1 MKHIDQ
7 TKRQH
12 GQIMQMPSSFKTK
25 LYKILSLPVLG
36 IGFSFAVN
44 SSMAADLAASQAPSP
59 RVSAFADA
67 GACAYE
73 HVLSAVNYKFYHE
86 VRHVPG
92 LPLVRIKEMANIA
105 ATRQELPA
113 TKLNIHRQFCQ
124 ATAIMNDGSS
134 YPAYY
139 VVEFGQGFTGVG
151 GYNVEFCV
159 EGFDKW
165 RIHDGNCRAM
175 K

>member
-1 MKHIDQ
+1 MKHIDP

-12 GQIMQMPSSFKTK
+12 GTIMPMLSCFNVNYSQIFCLSAMG
-25 LYKILSLPVLG
+25 LSLCYATA
-36 IGFSFAVN
+36 S
-44 SSMAADLAASQAPSP
+44 AADMQAMHTPIPQS
-59 RVSAFADA
+59 SSFADA

-73 HVLSAVNYKFYHE
+73 HVLSAVNYRFYHE
-86 VRHVPG
+86 VLHVPG
-92 LPLVRIKEMANIA
+92 LPLVRIKEMANIT
-105 ATRQELPA
+105 ATREEPAA
-113 TKLNIHRQFCQ
+113 TKLNVRRQFCQ

-139 VVEFGQGFTGVG
+139 MVEFGQGFTGVG

-165 RIHDGNCRAM
+165 RI
-175 K
+175 